1 MLASEFVVKNM
12 KAWIHPAL
20 PQQFRLL
27 VVGVMVWGIFSWHTL
42 GPLVPIE
49 HPLNATAYLSIV
61 ADHVHPF
68 MTTVYPSS
76 DDHFQQDNAPCH
88 KAQIISDWFLEHE
101 NEFTLPNGL
110 HGHQFPFMG
119 TRTASPRGRYGERP
133 QRDSV
138 WRYIW
143 KNTTCWPA
151 TAHDVTTG
159 VPQYKCRR
167 EDTSSAFSSSLTGLF
182 EACRV
187 NLVRVQFS
195 NSTMASTSKAFRKC
209 VDPCP
214 RYLTPD
220 DTHDC
225 CVFCLGMEHARD
237 VLEGA
242 VCVHCERLSVRKL
255 SSRLSLF
262 SRKEGQP
269 SASRDSRPTV
279 AEARRRMK
287 SWGSQLVVADK
298 LERDRPLFA
307 RRPRTRVSCWIVMM
321 RSFWHH

>member
-1 MLASEFVVKNM
+1 MPTPNYYFNISNCNN
-12 KAWIHPAL
+12 IC
-20 PQQFRLL
+20 
-27 VVGVMVWGIFSWHTL
+27 I
-42 GPLVPIE
+42 
-49 HPLNATAYLSIV
+49 
-61 ADHVHPF
+61 
-68 MTTVYPSS
+68 
-76 DDHFQQDNAPCH
+76 
-88 KAQIISDWFLEHE
+88 QIIYFIKLVFLTAVYCPPVE
-101 NEFTLPNGL
+101 NYCFKPFIYTGTTSK
-110 HGHQFPFMG
+110 GFPFMG

-138 WRYIW
+138 WRYIC

-167 EDTSSAFSSSLTGLF
+167 ENTSSAFSSSLTGLF

-225 CVFCLGMEHARD
+225 CVFCLGMEHARN

-242 VCVHCERLSVRKL
+242 VCVHCERLSMRKL

-287 SWGSQLVVADK
+287 SWGSQLDVADE
-298 LERDRPLFA
+298 L
-307 RRPRTRVSCWIVMM
+307 
-321 RSFWHH
+321 

>member
-1 MLASEFVVKNM
+1 MSESSLTTGK
-12 KAWIHPAL
+12 
-20 PQQFRLL
+20 R
-27 VVGVMVWGIFSWHTL
+27 S
-42 GPLVPIE
+42 
-49 HPLNATAYLSIV
+49 
-61 ADHVHPF
+61 VHPGAWSKR
-68 MTTVYPSS
+68 VVPSS
-76 DDHFQQDNAPCH
+76 LSEQ
-88 KAQIISDWFLEHE
+88 WV
-101 NEFTLPNGL
+101 
-110 HGHQFPFMG
+110 FPFMG

-138 WRYIW
+138 WRYIC

-167 EDTSSAFSSSLTGLF
+167 ENTSSAFSSSLTGLF

-225 CVFCLGMEHARD
+225 CIFCLGMEHARD
-237 VLEGA
+237 VASCTRCFVAHEG
-242 VCVHCERLSVRKL
+242 V
-255 SSRLSLF
+255 
-262 SRKEGQP
+262 P
-269 SASRDSRPTV
+269 DWP
-279 AEARRRMK
+279 AE
-287 SWGSQLVVADK
+287 SPG
-298 LERDRPLFA
+298 
-307 RRPRTRVSCWIVMM
+307 
-321 RSFWHH
+321 